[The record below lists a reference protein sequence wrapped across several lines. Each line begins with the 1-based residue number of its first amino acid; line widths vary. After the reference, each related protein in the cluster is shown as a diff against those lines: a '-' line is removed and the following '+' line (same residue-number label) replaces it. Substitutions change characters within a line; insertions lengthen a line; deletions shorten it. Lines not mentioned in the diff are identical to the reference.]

1 MIQLVLVGTGNVAT
15 HLFKAFQ
22 QSPVVQVVQVVGRS
36 KASLAPFAVHTAV
49 TTDSAHLLPA
59 DVYVLAVSDNAIA
72 TVAATLPVNNAVVVH
87 TSGSVP
93 MEALQK
99 HRRHGVFYPLQ
110 TFSKNKTI
118 AFSDIPLCLE
128 ASDEET
134 MQLLEQLAQSISQQ
148 QYRLNSTQRGAL
160 HTAAVFVCNFVN
172 HLYQVGYEITA
183 NNQLPFEIL
192 LPLIKET
199 ATKVEGMAPY
209 EAQTG
214 PAKRN
219 DTQTITTHLER
230 LHTTHHKEIYTLLTE
245 AIHRLHQEKSGQ
257 KQGQ

>member
-22 QSPVVQVVQVVGRS
+22 QSPVVQVVQVVGRNE
-36 KASLAPFAVHTAV
+36 ASLSPFATHSAV
-49 TTDSAHLLPA
+49 TTDSTHILPA
-59 DVYVLAVSDNAIA
+59 DVYVLAISDNAIA
-72 TVAATLPVNNAVVVH
+72 TVAETLPMSNAVVVH

-93 MEALQK
+93 MEALQR

-110 TFSKNKTI
+110 TFSKTK
-118 AFSDIPLCLE
+118 AVDFSDIPLCLE
-128 ASDEET
+128 ASDEDT
-134 MQLLEQLAQSISQQ
+134 MNTLEQLAQSISQQ
-148 QYRLNSTQRGAL
+148 HYRLNSTQRGAL

-172 HLYQVGYEITA
+172 HLYQIGYEITA
-183 NNQLPFEIL
+183 ENQLPFDIL

-199 ATKVEGMAPY
+199 ATKVESMTPY

-219 DTQTITTHLER
+219 DTQTMATHLRR
-230 LHTTHHKEIYTLLTE
+230 LHSQHHKEIYNLLTA
-245 AIHRLHQEKSGQ
+245 AIHRLHQEKTPPQ
-257 KQGQ
+257 KG